1 MGRNGRSGAREV
13 AGAAAQVVAL
23 LVLYVFCL
31 LGLYALLHSA
41 D

>member
-1 MGRNGRSGAREV
+1 MGSGRAGVCEV
-13 AGAAAQVVAL
+13 AGAAAQVVGL
-23 LVLYVFCL
+23 LVVYGFCL